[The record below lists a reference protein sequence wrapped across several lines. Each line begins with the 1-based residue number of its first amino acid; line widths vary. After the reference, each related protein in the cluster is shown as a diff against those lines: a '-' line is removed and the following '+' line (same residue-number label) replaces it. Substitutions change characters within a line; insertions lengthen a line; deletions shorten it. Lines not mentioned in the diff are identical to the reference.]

1 MAIITR
7 PTRTI
12 RWAEGGNQTEPAT
25 EKQELGWVIE
35 KPPNEVMNWIHFQ
48 QDTVSQYLLQEVG
61 AEWYVEQEYSN
72 TSHVSYNGT
81 RYKAKVANIGKQPDI
96 STDVWDIAYSDY
108 SLTTEFNK
116 VLNTTNYANNL
127 VYKDAPIFRK
137 RAVGTS
143 YEALPGVSI
152 NEGYS
157 FKDFSGDGLFHSASP
172 VIMKDGLVVARF
184 EPVTDINDTSKK
196 VVTMD
201 VLQQYLQQYKVGDV
215 YITTTDKDPK
225 EIHGYGTWQRVS
237 EGRSIVGYSSS
248 VTSDT
253 PDWVKIGGN
262 KFGSYTHTL
271 SQNEIPKTRAETLMT
286 RGGNQQTNADWSY
299 LGESD
304 GHANDGVIDSIGY
317 MKSKEFGGGQAHNNV
332 QPSEIFFVWKRT
344 A

>member
-35 KPPNEVMNWIHFQ
+35 KPQNEVMNWIHFQ
-48 QDTVSQYLLQEVG
+48 QDTVSQYLLLEVG

-96 STDVWDIAYSDY
+96 YTDVWDIAYSDY

-201 VLQQYLQQYKVGDV
+201 VLQQYLQQYKVGDL
-215 YITTTDKDPK
+215 YLTTNRDNPSLTL
-225 EIHGYGTWQRVS
+225 GYGTWARYA
-237 EGRSIVGYSSS
+237 EGRALVGFSSS
-248 VTSDT
+248 TSNSI
-253 PDWVKIGGN
+253 PEWVKNGGQVY
-262 KFGSYTHTL
+262 GSYDHTL
-271 SQNEIPKTRAETLMT
+271 TTEEIPSHSHQCCL
-286 RGGNQQTNADWSY
+286 
-299 LGESD
+299 
-304 GHANDGVIDSIGY
+304 
-317 MKSKEFGGGQAHNNV
+317 
-332 QPSEIFFVWKRT
+332 
-344 A
+344 

>member
-12 RWAEGGNQTEPAT
+12 RWSEGGNQTEPAT

-96 STDVWDIAYSDY
+96 SPDVWDIAYSDY

-152 NEGYS
+152 NDGYS

-215 YITTTDKDPK
+215 YITTINENPSSRL
-225 EIHGYGTWQRVS
+225 GYGTWVRCAK
-237 EGRSIVGYSSS
+237 GRAVVGFSDDISSA
-248 VTSDT
+248 T
-253 PDWVKIGGN
+253 PDWVKVGGN
-262 KFGSYTHTL
+262 HFGEYTHTL
-271 SQNEIPKTRAETLMT
+271 NVSQIPNIRPETLITRAGT
-286 RGGNQQTNADWSY
+286 RPSDSDWQY

-304 GHANDGVIDSIGY
+304 GHANDGVRDSIGY
-317 MKSKEFGGGQAHNNV
+317 MKAKELGGGQPHNNV
-332 QPSEIFFVWKRT
+332 QPSEVFYLWKRT

>member
-96 STDVWDIAYSDY
+96 SPDVWDIAYSDY

-201 VLQQYLQQYKVGDV
+201 VLQQYLQQYKVGDL
-215 YITTTDKDPK
+215 YLTTNRDNPSLTL
-225 EIHGYGTWQRVS
+225 GYGTWARYA
-237 EGRSIVGYSSS
+237 EGRALVGFSSS
-248 VTSDT
+248 TSNSI
-253 PDWVKIGGN
+253 PEWVKNGGQVYGSYDHTLTTEEIPSHSHQYFRDNIGGPTASAGGSN
-262 KFGSYTHTL
+262 KGQMGDTT
-271 SQNEIPKTRAETLMT
+271 KT
-286 RGGNQQTNADWSY
+286 GGD
-299 LGESD
+299 
-304 GHANDGVIDSIGY
+304 
-317 MKSKEFGGGQAHNNV
+317 KPHNNV
-332 QPSEIFFVWKRT
+332 QPSIVVFVWKRT